1 MRVLFVDDEPV
12 NRKVVG
18 VMLDASGIDMS
29 EASDAAAGLRM
40 IEAERFDLILM
51 DLRMPGMDGLSAI
64 QTIRARPDDRAGL
77 PVVLVTA
84 DASIDLGDRAKA
96 AGADRLVR
104 KPVDMT
110 LLFDAMA
117 QAMSD
122 RDALVLS

>member
-40 IEAERFDLILM
+40 IEAERFDVILM

-64 QTIRARPDDRAGL
+64 ETIRARSDDRAGV

-84 DASIDLGDRAKA
+84 DASIDLDDRAKA

>member
-1 MRVLFVDDEPV
+1 VRVLFVDDEPV
-12 NRKVVG
+12 NRQVVA
-18 VMLDASGIDMS
+18 VMLGASGIDMS

-40 IEAERFDLILM
+40 IDAERFDVILM

-64 QTIRARPDDRAGL
+64 ESIRARSDDRAEM

-84 DASIDLGDRAKA
+84 DASHDLDERAKA
-96 AGADRLVR
+96 AGADRLVH

>member
-40 IEAERFDLILM
+40 IEAERFDVILM

-64 QTIRARPDDRAGL
+64 ETIRARSDDRAGV

-84 DASIDLGDRAKA
+84 DASIDLDDRAKA
-96 AGADRLVR
+96 AGSDRLVR